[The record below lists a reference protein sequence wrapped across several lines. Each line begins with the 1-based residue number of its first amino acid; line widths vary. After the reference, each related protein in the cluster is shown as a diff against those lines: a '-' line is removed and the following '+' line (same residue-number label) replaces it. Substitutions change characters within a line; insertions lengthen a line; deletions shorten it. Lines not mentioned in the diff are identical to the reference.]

1 MAEGWDDP
9 LWYNQH
15 GRPWGKGST
24 TPGRKDTRKQ
34 KQWEYLEK
42 PLEDVLEDPGSKEC
56 LEKHLAALEKA
67 TEACRKRL
75 ELVRAAEEEAAEALL
90 QAKKKKRESSRRKV
104 LEKTSSSGEP
114 ASSSAS
120 SCSMLSL
127 GKGSKKKSRSKS
139 RPAAEPPA
147 LDTPTTPEKADLT
160 SLEKQRSSSARRGKM
175 GTREVDLVPGPGAF
189 LPPTREEPLEKEPFL
204 KKEEPLEKGTGE
216 QEMGLEKP
224 KVLVDWFGT
233 LANKNG
239 VPKDNAR
246 ALERLLE
253 KADVYLLSWVGSK
266 KRKDS
271 TLQEMEALEKAM
283 LDKLRFHGTT
293 YQKLGQ
299 NGKVD
304 HAVWWGCD
312 FLIEDDDEVCAEAMA
327 YNLEAYQVKRGNWS
341 LEKGQFS
348 NFPEAV
354 DAVLEKL

>member
-1 MAEGWDDP
+1 MALGSWS
-9 LWYNQH
+9 
-15 GRPWGKGST
+15 KGST
-24 TPGRKDTRKQ
+24 TPRRKATRKQ

-175 GTREVDLVPGPGAF
+175 GTREVDLVPGHHQQG
-189 LPPTREEPLEKEPFL
+189 
-204 KKEEPLEKGTGE
+204 
-216 QEMGLEKP
+216 
-224 KVLVDWFGT
+224 
-233 LANKNG
+233 KN
-239 VPKDNAR
+239 P
-246 ALERLLE
+246 
-253 KADVYLLSWVGSK
+253 W
-266 KRKDS
+266 KRNPS
-271 TLQEMEALEKAM
+271 
-283 LDKLRFHGTT
+283 
-293 YQKLGQ
+293 
-299 NGKVD
+299 
-304 HAVWWGCD
+304 
-312 FLIEDDDEVCAEAMA
+312 
-327 YNLEAYQVKRGNWS
+327 
-341 LEKGQFS
+341 
-348 NFPEAV
+348 
-354 DAVLEKL
+354 